1 MKYKMNQTRRDFLV
15 RTGCA
20 ALSAAA
26 FQAGFKQFGLIN
38 AYAQAQTNAPSD
50 YKALVCI
57 FLNGGND
64 SNNMVVP
71 TGAGY
76 TPYAAVRQSAGLAIP
91 QASLLG
97 PLAPASL
104 PGQTFGLHPNMPELL
119 ALWTQQKM
127 AIVPNVG
134 PLVQPISRTQ
144 YRSGIGRPY
153 QLFSHS
159 DQVQQWQTSRSD
171 IRTQVGWGG
180 RTADK
185 VAFLN
190 GAISFPVITS
200 VTGSTVFGQ
209 GLSTRPLTIS
219 SGTPL
224 NQVLVLNGF
233 TASSD
238 DTNRLDSMAFLRT
251 IDRSASMVAA
261 ASDGTQQGVDIISS
275 LTTDPTLAT
284 VFPNSGLGQQMK
296 QIAKV
301 IKLNLTNPSLGLNR
315 QIFFASLGGF
325 DTHQNQIPGHVQLY
339 TQVSQSMKAFYDA
352 TVEMGVSD
360 RVTQFTLS
368 DFGRTLAPSGSG
380 AQTSG
385 SDHGWGSHQ
394 IVVGGSVHG
403 GNFFGVGRPTSNG
416 TIFPTLALGGND
428 DTDNRGRWLP
438 TVAVEQY
445 AATMATWFG
454 LPAADLPTVFP
465 LLSRFT
471 TPNLGFV

>member
-1 MKYKMNQTRRDFLV
+1 MKYKMDQTRRDFLV

-71 TGAGY
+71 TGEGY
-76 TPYAAVRQSAGLAIP
+76 TPYAAVRQSSGLAIP
-91 QASLLG
+91 QAQLLG
-97 PLAPASL
+97 PLAPASI
-104 PGQTFGLHPNMPELL
+104 PGATFGLHPNMPELF
-119 ALWTQQKM
+119 ALWSQQKL
-127 AIVPNVG
+127 AVIPNVG
-134 PLVQPISRTQ
+134 PLVQPVNRTQ

-171 IRTQVGWGG
+171 LRTQVGWGG

-190 GAISFPVITS
+190 GAISFPIITS

-251 IDRSASMVAA
+251 IDRSASMIAA

-284 VFPNSGLGQQMK
+284 VFPNSSLGNQMK

-315 QIFFASLGGF
+315 QIFFASIGGF
-325 DTHQNQIPGHVQLY
+325 DTHQNQIGGHVQLY
-339 TQVSQSMKAFYDA
+339 TQISQSMKAFYDA
-352 TVEMGVSD
+352 TVELGIPD

-368 DFGRTLAPSGSG
+368 DFGRTFAPSGSG
-380 AQTSG
+380 ATTVG
-385 SDHGWGSHQ
+385 SDHAWGSHQ
-394 IVVGGSVHG
+394 FVVGGAVHG
-403 GNFFGVGRPTSNG
+403 GNFFGVLRPGNAS
-416 TIFPTLALGGND
+416 IFPTLALSGPD
-428 DTDNRGRWLP
+428 DTDNRGRWIP